1 METHV
6 SEHLLPSTEENSDD
20 KKDLI
25 DNGMELVLNLFTN
38 ESVRYFVVFNCFLS

>member
-1 METHV
+1 METHA

-20 KKDLI
+20 NEDLI